1 MTMRGMAS
9 RTVARMLW
17 ELRRG
22 ARACLRRFGMLGL
35 LLPLCAVAVAVSLSV
50 ASTQFRL
57 QASARNFAPVP
68 SQVPNVGTPTRMEQ
82 GRTRLQAFDDLLLA
96 HDDIPDAV
104 QEILDL
110 AERQGLVIAR
120 GEYKPVLDSAGSFLR
135 YRMTLPIKGESGAI
149 NRFVQ
154 AALLAEPA
162 LVLESIQF
170 RRDRPDAQ
178 QIEARLQWALLTRLP
193 QGGMPSDLGTN
204 SLAGGVK

>member
-1 MTMRGMAS
+1 M
-9 RTVARMLW
+9 
-17 ELRRG
+17 
-22 ARACLRRFGMLGL
+22 
-35 LLPLCAVAVAVSLSV
+35 
-50 ASTQFRL
+50 
-57 QASARNFAPVP
+57 
-68 SQVPNVGTPTRMEQ
+68 
-82 GRTRLQAFDDLLLA
+82 
-96 HDDIPDAV
+96 
-104 QEILDL
+104 
-110 AERQGLVIAR
+110 IAR

-135 YRMTLPIKGESGAI
+135 YRMTLPIKGESDAI

-193 QGGMPSDLGTN
+193 QGGVPSDLGTN

>member
-1 MTMRGMAS
+1 MTMRSTGS
-9 RTVARMLW
+9 RIFARALW

-22 ARACLRRFGMLGL
+22 ARACLRRFGVLGL
-35 LLPLCAVAVAVSLSV
+35 LLPLCAAVVAVSLSV
-50 ASTQFRL
+50 ASSQSRM
-57 QASARNFAPVP
+57 QASARNSASVP
-68 SQVPNVGTPTRMEQ
+68 SPNPTIGTPTRMEQ
-82 GRTRLQAFDDLLLA
+82 GRTRLQAFYDLLLP

-120 GEYKPVLDSAGSFLR
+120 GEYKPVVDSAGNFLR

-154 AALLAEPA
+154 AALLSEPA

-170 RRDRPDAQ
+170 KRDRPDAQ
-178 QIEARLQWALLTRLP
+178 QIEARLQWALLTQLP
-193 QGGMPSDLGTN
+193 QSAATGDLGAN
-204 SLAGGVK
+204 SLAGGAK